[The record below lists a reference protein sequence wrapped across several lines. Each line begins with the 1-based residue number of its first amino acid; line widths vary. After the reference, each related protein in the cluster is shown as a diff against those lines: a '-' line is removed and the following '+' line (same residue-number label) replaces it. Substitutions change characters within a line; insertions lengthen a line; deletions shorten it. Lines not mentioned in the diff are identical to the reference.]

1 MCTINFLGR
10 KNMVLDGDKVWNSTA
25 SSRPTSRTIKLRMRQ
40 KYYTKVDLSLFQIP
54 GSTLDLFML
63 KTWKWT
69 HIKNYRTFVIY
80 VLVWKLLDVMNKYI
94 EAQFVSKVNLAFF
107 SYFLFILSFEILHFR
122 PIERIFCLL
131 TTFCVGKNW
140 ISEVFLLKNEL
151 HNQTW
156 YLKRTLVVVVL
167 LSVISIHH
175 TSQSSTYTTLNQN
188 SKTIF

>member
-1 MCTINFLGR
+1 MNSYQKLSYFRHLRACMKIAGR
-10 KNMVLDGDKVWNSTA
+10 
-25 SSRPTSRTIKLRMRQ
+25 Q
-40 KYYTKVDLSLFQIP
+40 
-54 GSTLDLFML
+54 
-63 KTWKWT
+63 
-69 HIKNYRTFVIY
+69 
-80 VLVWKLLDVMNKYI
+80 
-94 EAQFVSKVNLAFF
+94 AQFVSKVNLAFF

-175 TSQSSTYTTLNQN
+175 TSQSSIPHWTRIQKQFFKSGILEKRKISELCNFKFYSQMKTAQTFKPLRKKIHIRPFWAIYNHFEN
-188 SKTIF
+188 ST